1 MKKILVFFLVFFTS
15 FVYSDNIIIA
25 IVNNNPITLSALQIN
40 LGDNASK
47 DEQITVIN
55 KHIDSILQIQKANEL
70 NLIPTKNNLENV
82 LNGIAKNNNISLIEL
97 KDFEDFSS
105 IERELFEKLSILN
118 LQSFITKSLK
128 IPEENI
134 LNECS
139 NTNLIKDQKQI
150 KIAQII
156 ISEIDSQ
163 TNDLDKKNILI
174 KNLLN
179 NIASHIKKGAS
190 FEVFAKLYSQH
201 PSYQNGGITDWLSVK
216 GPTLEMLDS
225 LNAKEISE
233 VYITDFGFAIATKV
247 DERFISSKLK
257 ECKEREIYQHA
268 ETYYSDWLTNLRE
281 ASNIEIYYDKLL

>member
-257 ECKEREIYQHA
+257 ECKERVIYEYA